1 MLLVFQVENL
11 SKVYT
16 TRKGSFVAA
25 DDISLEI
32 PAGKMTALLGPSGS
46 GSLPR

>member
-1 MLLVFQVENL
+1 MLQVENMR
-11 SKVYT
+11 KVYT

-32 PAGKMTALLGPSGS
+32 PAGKMTALVGPSGS